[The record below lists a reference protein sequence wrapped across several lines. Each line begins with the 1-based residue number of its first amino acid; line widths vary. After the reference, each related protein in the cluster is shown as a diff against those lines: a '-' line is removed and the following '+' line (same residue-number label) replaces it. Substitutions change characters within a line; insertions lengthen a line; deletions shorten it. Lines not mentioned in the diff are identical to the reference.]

1 MRLRSIGIRSRYFV
15 AIGIAF
21 VASISLIFSDSIE
34 DMVTGAGSQLSS
46 GGLQSLT
53 STLTDAVVGIINS
66 LNYLG
71 IFVLMLLESTSLP
84 VPSEV
89 VLPFAG
95 YLVSTGTLEFWLVVL
110 LATGAG
116 VIGSLI
122 DYYIGLYL
130 GMRTI
135 SNYGSRFFISPE
147 QMARVE
153 SLFKRHGGLLI
164 FLSRLIPGIRTL
176 ASFPAGSA
184 RMSVPKFVVY
194 TALGC
199 FIFDAAL
206 VYAGDYLG
214 AHWESIR
221 TAGTI
226 EIAAT
231 VVAILI
237 GVWLFLRLQR
247 KRPASVQGGAAPA

>member
-1 MRLRSIGIRSRYFV
+1 LRLRPIGTRSRYII

-21 VASISLIFSDSIE
+21 VASISIIFSDAIE
-34 DMVTGAGSQLSS
+34 DTVTGIGSQLSS

-53 STLTDAVVGIINS
+53 GTLTNAIVGIVSS

-71 IFVLMLLESTSLP
+71 VFVLMLLESTSLP

-95 YLVSTGTLEFWLVVL
+95 YLVSTGKLEFWLVVL
-110 LATGAG
+110 LATGSG

-130 GMRTI
+130 GLRTV

-153 SLFKRHGGLLI
+153 SLFKRHGGLVIL
-164 FLSRLIPGIRTL
+164 LSRLIPGIRTL

-199 FIFDAAL
+199 FVFDTAL
-206 VYAGDYLG
+206 VYVGDYLG
-214 AHWESIR
+214 AHWKSIR
-221 TAGTI
+221 TVGTL

-231 VVAILI
+231 VVAILV
-237 GVWLFLRLQR
+237 GAWLFLRLQR
-247 KRPASVQGGAAPA
+247 KQPSSQSSGATPA